1 MEILDFLNYGFIQR
15 AYLAGAA
22 VAALCAILGVILV
35 LRQLSL
41 IGDGLSH
48 ISFGALAL
56 GLFLGVYPIYVA
68 LPIAILASY
77 FIIVLKDKANLYG
90 DAAIAVASAVGIA
103 SGVIL
108 ASLASGFNVD
118 LFSYLFGNIL
128 AISSAEAWL
137 SIIVSILVIAL
148 IAYLYRDILASTFD
162 EELAQVSGV
171 KVRQLNIILS
181 SLTAVSV
188 VLAIKVVGVMLVS
201 ALLVIPAVSALQL
214 AKSFK
219 AALIWALLFA
229 VISVLIGVS
238 LSFLTDLPAGATI
251 VIVNFFIFGFCW
263 LSRQLQKN

>member
-90 DAAIAVASAVGIA
+90 DAAIAIASAVGIA

-137 SIIVSILVIAL
+137 SIIISILVIAL
-148 IAYLYRDILASTFD
+148 IAYLYRDILAATFD

-171 KVRQLNIILS
+171 KVRRLNIILS
-181 SLTAVSV
+181 SLTAISV

-219 AALIWALLFA
+219 AALIWAFLFA
-229 VISVLIGVS
+229 IISVLIGVS

-251 VIVNFFIFGFCW
+251 VMVNFLIFIACW
-263 LSRQLQKN
+263 LGRHLKKA

>member
-56 GLFLGVYPIYVA
+56 GLFLGIYPIYVA
-68 LPIAILASY
+68 LPAAILASC
-77 FIIVLKDKANLYG
+77 FIIVLKDKAQLYG
-90 DAAIAVASAVGIA
+90 DAAIAIVSAVGIA
-103 SGVIL
+103 GGVIL

-128 AISSAEAWL
+128 AISSSEVLL
-137 SIIVSILVIAL
+137 SIIVSILVIA
-148 IAYLYRDILASTFD
+148 IIVYLYRDILAATFD

-171 KVRQLNIILS
+171 KVRRLNIILS

-251 VIVNFFIFGFCW
+251 VMVNFFIFVFCW
-263 LSRQLQKN
+263 FGRQLPKN